1 MPDGV
6 VAVAESGIRHAADVE
21 RLAAVGYSAVLV
33 GETLVRSSDRAGA
46 VDGLL
51 GARA

>member
-1 MPDGV
+1 
-6 VAVAESGIRHAADVE
+6 
-21 RLAAVGYSAVLV
+21 VLV
-33 GETLVRSSDRAGA
+33 GETLVRSSDRTAA

>member
-1 MPDGV
+1 
-6 VAVAESGIRHAADVE
+6 
-21 RLAAVGYSAVLV
+21 VLV
-33 GETLVRSSDRAGA
+33 GETLVRSADRSKA